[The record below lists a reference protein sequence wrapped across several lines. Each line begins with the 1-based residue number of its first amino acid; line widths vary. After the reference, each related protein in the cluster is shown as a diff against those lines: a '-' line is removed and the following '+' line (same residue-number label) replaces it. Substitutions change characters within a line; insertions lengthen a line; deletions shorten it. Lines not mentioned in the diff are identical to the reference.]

1 MSGWILLN
9 EGRKRPPR
17 TPSRRRLLAWI
28 VLVVSLALSPFLI
41 AGAVERWTL
50 GDLLGGI
57 AMTFASGLAVLGV
70 VVALRALVTSSRN
83 KG

>member
-17 TPSRRRLLAWI
+17 TPRRRRLWAWI
-28 VLVVSLALSPFLI
+28 VLVVSLALAPFLI
-41 AGAVERWTL
+41 AGVVERWAL
-50 GDLLGGI
+50 GDLLGGV

-70 VVALRALVTSSRN
+70 VVALRALFASFRG